1 MNNLEPNHPLS
12 CSTTKLKFLLGNFC
26 IVDVGAAFSKMSV
39 SCIPVGFCSNLWLPG
54 ITCGTWRQWDVR
66 HKLKLI
72 INLLVV
78 QIRKSVRKKHTLPA
92 YKLRYQPFF
101 TTPSTTHGQAAA
113 TVPRDILV
121 SGQKLN
127 VGQLR
132 VNVLNCTRLIQLSAD
147 DATVYCT
154 VSIGNFIAFCLH
166 VLACSFLQY

>member
-1 MNNLEPNHPLS
+1 M
-12 CSTTKLKFLLGNFC
+12 
-26 IVDVGAAFSKMSV
+26 
-39 SCIPVGFCSNLWLPG
+39 
-54 ITCGTWRQWDVR
+54 
-66 HKLKLI
+66 
-72 INLLVV
+72 LVV

-154 VSIGNFIAFCLH
+154 VSIGNFIAFCWH
-166 VLACSFLQY
+166 VLSSNISFLCSDAFSAVTAVGRTGRASGL